1 VNGPYSVRYM
11 SLGKRNV
18 TNIKTDELLDEK
30 NIHRPEY
37 SQPISTALQIALVEL
52 LKSFG
57 VVPKAVVGHS
67 SGEIAAA

>member
-1 VNGPYSVRYM
+1 M
-11 SLGKRNV
+11 IDTL
-18 TNIKTDELLDEK
+18 TNTCIDELHNKE
-30 NIHRPEY
+30 NIDRPEY
-37 SQPISTALQIALVEL
+37 SQPLSTALQLGLIEL

>member
-1 VNGPYSVRYM
+1 M
-11 SLGKRNV
+11 SRGEYLTDV
-18 TNIKTDELLDEK
+18 AIDELRNSE
-30 NIHRPEY
+30 NIDRPEY
-37 SQPISTALQIALVEL
+37 SQPLSTAIQIGLVEL